1 MKKKSKLWIHE
12 EMREVTTLTASGRR
26 GLACFSTPYSGFK
39 GGNQDCMGFV
49 QTSPGTEVLFVA
61 DGAGGMANGDKAS
74 ALAVQTLTRSLRKN
88 KSPDLSAAIL
98 SAVFKCQEEL
108 MKWTPSTGTTLTIAE
123 VKRNRVRVYHCGDSE
138 MLLTTGE
145 GEILYQ
151 TVSHSPTGYLQ
162 AAGALSSRN
171 ALIHPERSFISNFLG
186 AEKNFYL
193 QVSPWLPFQKDACL
207 ILASDGLFDNLS
219 LVQVQKIIQLNG
231 VPEAIATVLVER
243 ATQQMDRAV
252 ARLTR
257 QGKADDLSL
266 MILKSLR

>member
-1 MKKKSKLWIHE
+1 MKRKSTLWIHE
-12 EMREVTTLTASGRR
+12 KMREVATLTASGRR
-26 GLACFSTPYSGFK
+26 GLACFSTPYSGFR

-61 DGAGGMANGDKAS
+61 DGAGGMANGEKAS
-74 ALAVQTLTRSLRKN
+74 ALAVETLTRSLRKN

-98 SAVFKCQEEL
+98 SAVFKCQEQL
-108 MKWTPSTGTTLTIAE
+108 TKWTPSTGTTLTIAE

-145 GEILYQ
+145 GEIQYQ

-193 QVSPWLPFQKDACL
+193 QVSPWLPFEKDACL

-219 LVQVQKIIQLNG
+219 LLQVQKIIQLNG
-231 VPEAIATVLVER
+231 MPEAIATVLVER

-252 ARLTR
+252 QRLSR